1 MLGRIQRSSD
11 LSSIA
16 NYARSTPVRGGGSGL
31 SAAETYQINQLNAV
45 RKLSALGLNSASS
58 DIAAQQLSKRF
69 GSSSEVKISAA
80 ARTQA
85 SLAEFKSKLQEQ
97 TVSRN
102 PLKVQ
107 SSQPELITAKPTQG
121 GLLLP
126 ALSLEIKQLA
136 QSQQIQTRNFSP
148 SEAQI
153 GTGKLLIQRASAGTA
168 PIGEP
173 VTINITDQNNTLAG
187 IAQAIN
193 GSGASI
199 RAEVLRD
206 RAGSRLELTGKA
218 TGQEQGFVIQALDN
232 DGNDSDDAGL
242 SALNFDLRKGQVA
255 TRVAQDAK
263 LTIDARDVMSTDNQF
278 EDKISN
284 IQVQLLGQ
292 GSVALSF
299 SRDTDTVT
307 KNFAGV
313 VERYNQVRES
323 LLGNIDA
330 AASRVRSQLSDSVA
344 NLSVGKGL
352 ARLEI
357 ADIGLSRDAS
367 GKLYLNET
375 QLSQQALAQPESV
388 NELLNLMSEKLETQ
402 VNAAMNTQNS
412 FANVWRGLRA
422 SAGLATNQVVSS
434 LLPSTSSREN
444 LSQQPLN
451 SRVMAGVMQYIAIAQ
466 YQ

>member
-1 MLGRIQRSSD
+1 
-11 LSSIA
+11 
-16 NYARSTPVRGGGSGL
+16 
-31 SAAETYQINQLNAV
+31 
-45 RKLSALGLNSASS
+45 
-58 DIAAQQLSKRF
+58 
-69 GSSSEVKISAA
+69 
-80 ARTQA
+80 
-85 SLAEFKSKLQEQ
+85 
-97 TVSRN
+97 
-102 PLKVQ
+102 
-107 SSQPELITAKPTQG
+107 
-121 GLLLP
+121 
-126 ALSLEIKQLA
+126 
-136 QSQQIQTRNFSP
+136 
-148 SEAQI
+148 
-153 GTGKLLIQRASAGTA
+153 
-168 PIGEP
+168 
-173 VTINITDQNNTLAG
+173 
-187 IAQAIN
+187 
-193 GSGASI
+193 
-199 RAEVLRD
+199 
-206 RAGSRLELTGKA
+206 LELTGKA

-422 SAGLATNQVVSS
+422 SAGLATNQAVSS